1 MGRPLS
7 ENASA
12 CRGAFPDLP
21 QQAKEAGVLTI
32 LRRILRY
39 GDKVVHLTALLCQ
52 MTDRR
57 KRPRIPTRLMAG
69 SVLVMLLC
77 RLGSLH
83 ALEKAKASSFW
94 RRWLQAPL
102 PSADSIGRVYTLV
115 DPDTVRGGIHQI
127 YARLKRNKAIVSS
140 WQCLIPL
147 VVDGHESHAS
157 YRRHCDGCLRR
168 TIRTEHGE
176 KTQYYHRHVSA
187 LLVSRDF
194 ALLLDAEPQRP
205 EEDEVAAAI
214 RLLDRLIARFPRAF
228 DVVLGDALYTDP
240 RFYQFL
246 IQHGKEVLTVLKDQR
261 RDLIQDALA
270 LFAGMEPTELTLNS
284 TRAQCWDVEGL
295 TSWSQLDRPVRVIHS
310 QERSHRRRQLDDQIE
325 ENVSCWMWV
334 TTLSQRQATTL
345 TTLKLGHSRWSIE
358 NEGFNEMVNHW
369 SADHV
374 YKHESTAMLVFWLM
388 TMIAYN
394 LFQAFFFRNLKA
406 VLHSAVTK
414 LHIARLISSELYQ
427 GIPSPIALPP

>member
-1 MGRPLS
+1 
-7 ENASA
+7 
-12 CRGAFPDLP
+12 
-21 QQAKEAGVLTI
+21 
-32 LRRILRY
+32 
-39 GDKVVHLTALLCQ
+39 

-57 KRPRIPTRLMAG
+57 KRPRIPTRLILG

-83 ALEKAKASSFW
+83 ALEKAKSSSFW
-94 RRWLQAPL
+94 RRWLGATL
-102 PSADSIGRVYTLV
+102 PSADSIGRVNTLV

-127 YARLKRNKAIVSS
+127 YTRLKRNKAIASS

-157 YRRHCDGCLRR
+157 YRHCCAGCLKR

-194 ALLLDAEPQRP
+194 ALLLDAEPQRA

-246 IQHGKEVLTVLKDQR
+246 IQHGKEVLTVLKDPR

-270 LFAGMEPTELTLNS
+270 LFAGMEPTELTLNG
-284 TRAQCWDVEGL
+284 TRAQCWDMEGL

-310 QERSHRRRQLDDQIE
+310 QHRSQRRRQLDHQTE
-325 ENVSCWMWV
+325 ENVSSWMWV
-334 TTLSQRQATTL
+334 TTLCPHQATTL
-345 TTLKLGHSRWSIE
+345 TILKLGHCRWCIE
-358 NEGFNEMVNHW
+358 NEGFNEMVNEW

-406 VLHSAVTK
+406 VLRSAVTK
-414 LHIARLISSELYQ
+414 RHIARLISSELYQ
-427 GIPSPIALPP
+427 GIPSAMALPP

>member
-1 MGRPLS
+1 
-7 ENASA
+7 
-12 CRGAFPDLP
+12 
-21 QQAKEAGVLTI
+21 
-32 LRRILRY
+32 
-39 GDKVVHLTALLCQ
+39 

-57 KRPRIPTRLMAG
+57 KRPRIPTRLFAG
-69 SVLVMLLC
+69 SVLVMLLS
-77 RLGSLH
+77 RLGSLN
-83 ALEKAKASSFW
+83 ALEKAKSSSFW
-94 RRWLQAPL
+94 RRWLRAPL
-102 PSADSIGRVYTLV
+102 PSADSIARVSTLV

-127 YARLKRNKAIVSS
+127 YARLKRNKAITSS
-140 WQCLIPL
+140 WQRLLPL

-157 YRRHCDGCLRR
+157 YRHRCAGCLKR
-168 TIRTEHGE
+168 TIRTERGE
-176 KTQYYHRHVSA
+176 KTQYYHRSVTA

-240 RFYQFL
+240 RFYHFL
-246 IQHGKEVLTVLKDQR
+246 IQQGKEVLTVLKNER
-261 RDLIQDALA
+261 RDLLQDALA
-270 LFAGMEPTELTLNS
+270 LFAGMEPTELTES
-284 TRAQCWDVEGL
+284 GTRCQCWDVEGF
-295 TSWSQLDRPVRVIHS
+295 TSWPQVDRPMRVIRS
-310 QERSHRRRQLDDQIE
+310 QEHSKLRRQLDHQSE
-325 ENVSCWMWV
+325 EKVSSWMWV
-334 TTLSQRQATTL
+334 TTLSQHQATTL
-345 TTLKLGHSRWSIE
+345 TILKLGHSRWSIE

-406 VLHSAVTK
+406 VLRSAVTK

-427 GIPSPIALPP
+427 GIPSPLALPP

>member
-1 MGRPLS
+1 
-7 ENASA
+7 
-12 CRGAFPDLP
+12 
-21 QQAKEAGVLTI
+21 
-32 LRRILRY
+32 
-39 GDKVVHLTALLCQ
+39 

-57 KRPRIPTRLMAG
+57 KQPRIPTRVIVG

-77 RLGSLH
+77 RLGSLN
-83 ALEKAKASSFW
+83 ALEKVKPNPFW
-94 RRWLQAPL
+94 HRWLRAPL

-140 WQCLIPL
+140 WQRLIPL
-147 VVDGHESHAS
+147 VVDGHESYAS
-157 YRRHCDGCLRR
+157 YRHRCAGCLKRM
-168 TIRTEHGE
+168 IRTEHGE

-187 LLVSRDF
+187 LLVSREF
-194 ALLLDAEPQRP
+194 ALLLDAEPQRA

-228 DVVLGDALYTDP
+228 DIVIGDALYTDP
-240 RFYQFL
+240 RFYRFL
-246 IQHGKEVLTVLKDQR
+246 IQQGKEVLTVLKDER

-270 LFAGMEPTELTLNS
+270 LFAGMEPTELTENS
-284 TRAQCWDVEGL
+284 TRCQCWDLEGL

-310 QERSHRRRQLDDQIE
+310 QERSHRSRHLDHQSE
-325 ENVSCWMWV
+325 EKLSCWMWV
-334 TTLSQRQATTL
+334 STLSQQQATTL
-345 TTLKLGHSRWSIE
+345 TIVKLGHSRWSIE

-394 LFQAFFFRNLKA
+394 LFQAFFFRNLKP
-406 VLHSAVTK
+406 VLRSAITK

-427 GIPSPIALPP
+427 GIPSPIARPP